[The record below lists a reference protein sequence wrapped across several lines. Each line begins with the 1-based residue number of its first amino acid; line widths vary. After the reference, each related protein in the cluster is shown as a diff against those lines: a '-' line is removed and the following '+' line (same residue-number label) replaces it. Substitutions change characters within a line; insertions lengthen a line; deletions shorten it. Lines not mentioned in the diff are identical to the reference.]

1 MKKILIALV
10 LIICIFMFAGCS
22 SRPAVEDSN
31 QYAYFIKITEYEIM
45 GTYTIFMYDPVTKI
59 IYTEI
64 RAGYHAGFSTYY
76 TIVNGKPEI
85 AIYGVNWTE
94 ADLMEDVK

>member
-22 SRPAVEDSN
+22 RMITEDSDE
-31 QYAYFIKITEYEIM
+31 YGYFIKITAYNEP
-45 GTYTIFMYDPVTKI
+45 GAWTTLMYDPVTKV
-59 IYTEI
+59 IYVKI
-64 RAGYHAGFSTYY
+64 SGAYQAGLSVYY
-76 TIVNGKPEI
+76 TMIDGKPEI

-94 ADLMEDVK
+94 ADLMEGV